1 MQILNSALKRKSF
14 IIRTSNFILKE
25 KRRIMTKSDEGK
37 TVSYWEASEDLLNK
51 TALGESIETDVC
63 IIGGGIAGL
72 TTAYLLTKAGK
83 KVVVIDD
90 GAIGGG
96 ETCRTTAHLSNAI
109 DDRIYRIEKWH
120 GEEKARLAVDAHTS
134 AIGEIERIVETEKI
148 DCDFL
153 RVDGFLIEAEDSEDD
168 LQKELEAAHR
178 AGFAEVEFVERAPVR
193 DFDTGKCLRFPRQGQ
208 FHILKYLSGLE
219 KAIEQN
225 GGRIF
230 SNTRAVEWKG
240 EDAPEVKTAS
250 GQTIRARSI
259 VLATNYPIM
268 SKMFAKLP
276 AYRTYVIGARIPKDS
291 VEKCLIWDTADPY
304 IYVRTQPEDETDVL
318 IVGGEDHRTG
328 QDDNADEHFGKLWQ
342 WTQKR
347 FPFAKEILYK
357 WSGQFLETHDG
368 LAFIGRFSSNEP
380 NVFLITGD
388 SGQGMTH
395 GTIGGM
401 LVSDLILGREN
412 PWTEV
417 FEPSRILTQS
427 IAEAVPEIISSTV
440 PYVDWITGG
449 DVSSVDEIKN
459 GEGAIISHG
468 TTKIAAYRDENGK
481 LFERSAVCTH
491 LGCIVRFN
499 SLEKTWDCPCHGSRF
514 GTDGH
519 PINTPAITGLKEL
532 KEEAEDS

>member
-1 MQILNSALKRKSF
+1 ML
-14 IIRTSNFILKE
+14 
-25 KRRIMTKSDEGK
+25 KSDEGK

-51 TALGESIETDVC
+51 NALNESIETDVC
-63 IIGGGIAGL
+63 IVGGGIAGL
-72 TTAYLLTKAGK
+72 TTAYLLAKAGK
-83 KVVVIDD
+83 RIVVIDD

-96 ETCRTTAHLSNAI
+96 ETCRTTAHLSNAL
-109 DDRIYRIEKWH
+109 DDRIYRVEDWH
-120 GEEKARLAVDAHTS
+120 GEEKAKLAVDAHTR

-153 RVDGFLIEAEDSEDD
+153 RVDGFLIEAEDGEDD

-178 AGFAEVEFVERAPVR
+178 AGFTEVEFVERAPIK

-208 FHILKYLSGLE
+208 FHVLKYLSGLA
-219 KAIEQN
+219 KAIEAN
-225 GGRIF
+225 GGILF
-230 SNTRAVEWKG
+230 SNTRAVEWTG
-240 EDAPEVKTAS
+240 EDSPEVKTAS
-250 GQTIRARSI
+250 GQTIHAKSI

-291 VEKCLIWDTADPY
+291 IEKCLIWDTADPY
-304 IYVRTQPEDETDVL
+304 IYVRTQAEDDYDVL

-328 QDDNADEHFGKLWQ
+328 QAEDFDARFGRLVQ

-347 FPFAKEILYK
+347 FPMATEILYK
-357 WSGQFLETHDG
+357 WSGQYLETHDG
-368 LAFIGRFSSNEP
+368 LAFIGRFSSSEP

-388 SGQGMTH
+388 SGMGMTH

-401 LVSDLILGREN
+401 LVSDLILERTN
-412 PWTEV
+412 PWEEV

-427 IAEAVPEIISSTV
+427 ITEAVPEIVSSTV

-468 TTKIAAYRDENGK
+468 VTKIAAYKDENGK
-481 LFERSAVCTH
+481 LYQRSAVCTH

-532 KEEAEDS
+532 KEETKDS

>member
-1 MQILNSALKRKSF
+1 
-14 IIRTSNFILKE
+14 
-25 KRRIMTKSDEGK
+25 MTKSDEGK

-51 TALGESIETDVC
+51 TALDESIETDVC
-63 IIGGGIAGL
+63 IIGGGIAGI

-96 ETCRTTAHLSNAI
+96 ETSRTTAHLSNAL
-109 DDRIYRIEKWH
+109 DDRIYRVEGWH
-120 GEEKARLAVDAHTS
+120 GEEKAKLAVDAHAR
-134 AIGEIERIVETEKI
+134 AIGEIERIVETENI
-148 DCDFL
+148 DCDFT
-153 RVDGFLIEAEDSEDD
+153 RVNGFLIEAEDGGEDD
-168 LQKELEAAHR
+168 LNKELEAAHR

-193 DFDTGKCLRFPRQGQ
+193 DFDTGKCLRFPRQAQ
-208 FHILKYLSGLE
+208 FHVLKYLSGLA
-219 KAIEQN
+219 KAIEAS
-225 GGRIF
+225 GGVLF
-230 SNTRAVEWKG
+230 SNTRAIEWTGK
-240 EDAPEVKTAS
+240 DAPKVKTAS
-250 GQTIRARSI
+250 GQTIRAKSI

-268 SKMFAKLP
+268 SRMFAELP
-276 AYRTYVIGARIPKDS
+276 AYRTYVIGARVPKNS
-291 VEKCLIWDTADPY
+291 IEKCLIWDNADPY
-304 IYVRTQPEDETDVL
+304 IYMRTQPENDYDVL

-328 QDDNADEHFGKLWQ
+328 QAEDFDARFGRLVQ

-347 FPFAKEILYK
+347 FPQAQEILYK
-357 WSGQFLETHDG
+357 WSGQYLETHDG
-368 LAFIGRFSSNEP
+368 LAFIGRFSSSEP
-380 NVFLITGD
+380 DVFLITGD
-388 SGQGMTH
+388 SGMGMTH

-401 LVSDLILGREN
+401 LVSDLILERSN

-449 DVSSVDEIKN
+449 DVSTADEIKN
-459 GEGAIISHG
+459 GTGAIISRG
-468 TTKIAAYRDENGK
+468 TTKIAAYRDEAGK

-514 GTDGH
+514 GIDGH
-519 PINTPAITGLKEL
+519 PINVPAFTGLAEL
-532 KEEAEDS
+532 NSEENN